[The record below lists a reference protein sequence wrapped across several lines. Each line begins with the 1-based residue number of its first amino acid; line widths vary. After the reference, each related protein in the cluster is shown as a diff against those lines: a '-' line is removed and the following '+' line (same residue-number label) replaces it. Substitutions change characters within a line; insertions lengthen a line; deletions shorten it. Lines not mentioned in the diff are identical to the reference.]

1 MGLDITGVGG
11 IVQSVTALVSKWIP
25 DKTQEEQNQFIKE
38 MTQINADIAANQA
51 QLDINKVKLLIPLY
65 SSLEPVQYLCG

>member
-65 SSLEPVQYLCG
+65 SSLEPVQDLCG